1 MKTRNIVLR
10 IFTMIFS
17 VLMFVP
23 MVTSFITRHQDALGK
38 TWTDGIKL
46 SEWTETT
53 IIGNGKLNAFIGLTK
68 ALYYIAF
75 ALAMVLVVLEVVRF
89 VLKKENK
96 IVETCTKVCAILVL
110 VLSILV
116 FVLSFVW
123 CMTNIVETLS
133 NPIVYLPYYGSLLT
147 FVFGLVAGI
156 CGLKDFKNK
165 KAK

>member
-23 MVTSFITRHQDALGK
+23 MVTSFITWHRDAAGK
-38 TWTDGIKL
+38 TWSGGIKL
-46 SEWTETT
+46 SEWTESM
-53 IIGNGKLNAFIGLTK
+53 GNGKLNAFVGLTK

-75 ALAMVLVVLEVVRF
+75 ALAMVLIALEVVRF

-123 CMTNIVETLS
+123 CMTNIRNYTGS
-133 NPIVYLPYYGSLLT
+133 NPLVYLPYYGALLT

-156 CGLKDFKNK
+156 CGLKDFKDK